1 MEPQVIQELV
11 ACFVPERMQH
21 VPGIV
26 PRRAVQLGMYMVT
39 AWFLNDRQAIE
50 PQRFDGQET
59 DHPTED
65 DTFTRDVDKNDFDIN
80 KWLVKYPLPRS
91 TSALSPAF
99 APDWLLS
106 ECLAG
111 DFDDEVHFSFT
122 QTPLRTYPPTLVLV
136 TAFNRLEEQFEHV
149 AAVTTIGICGDIGLA
164 SLASTSLATRVAA
177 HCTLPMVF
185 ELYEALSFAFGDTS
199 AVLTAAAEHGR
210 ETTVRYLCSIQ
221 GTWLSAA
228 ATERASVN
236 GHLPVVRFLYELT
249 HELPQKLKIDPCDA
263 DTGTAHEVVLLG
275 ATRALPQVLAKGND
289 PMAAYLVSIGATV
302 STLDLLR
309 AAEQGCICTIEVMLR
324 RDTQALLDVSAAMRV
339 AAASVQHSSFKR
351 LNDAW
356 RTRHPESDTA
366 SIPQMEPIAEPETRD
381 ASEDDALVW
390 KQGANSSSQAT
401 ERSAPVMEVF
411 TSRELVRHISHFRP
425 LSARIWY
432 ERVMQEL
439 PDAIRDFVQ
448 GTQIP
453 GLLPRLAILRNEL
466 EVLVPLHSMSQNPA
480 YRGRRDLEFKSA
492 MYDAAVE
499 GRVEALQRL
508 HALPGMTCRS
518 DTMAVAVRSGWAD
531 VVDWLAK
538 HRPESAWGLAAA
550 DVAFAERCGFHDVV
564 RLVRDVH
571 EVPCLVEPLR
581 S

>member
-80 KWLVKYPLPRS
+80 KWLAKYPLPRS
-91 TSALSPAF
+91 TAALSPAF

-106 ECLAG
+106 ECFAG
-111 DFDDEVHFSFT
+111 DFYDGVHFRFT
-122 QTPLRTYPPTLVLV
+122 ETTVRTYPPTLVAA
-136 TAFNRLEEQFEHV
+136 TGFNGLDEQFEHV
-149 AAVTTIGICGDIGLA
+149 AAATPIESVEDVGLG
-164 SLASTSLATRVAA
+164 SLASTTFATRVAA
-177 HCTLPMVF
+177 HCTPSMVYV
-185 ELYEALSFAFGDTS
+185 LHEALPYLFEDTS

-210 ETTVRYLCSIQ
+210 EPTVRHLSNMK
-221 GTWLSAA
+221 GTLLSAA

-236 GHLPVVRFLYELT
+236 GHLPVVRFLHELT
-249 HELPQKLKIDPCDA
+249 RRLPQKLKVDPCDA
-263 DTGTAHEVVLLG
+263 DAGTAHEVVLLG
-275 ATRALPQVLAKGND
+275 ATRALPHVLARGND
-289 PMAAYLVSIGATV
+289 HMAAYLVSIGATV
-302 STLDLLR
+302 STHDLLR
-309 AAEQGCICTIEVMLR
+309 AEERGCICTIEVMLR

-339 AAASVQHSSFKR
+339 AAASVQHLSFKR

-356 RTRHPESDTA
+356 RTRHPESDTV
-366 SIPQMEPIAEPETRD
+366 SIPQMEPIAEPETRN

-390 KQGANSSSQAT
+390 KQEASSSSQVT
-401 ERSAPVMEVF
+401 EWSALAMEVF

-425 LSARIWY
+425 LSARLWY
-432 ERVMQEL
+432 ERVMQGL

-448 GTQIP
+448 GAQIP
-453 GLLPRLAILRNEL
+453 GLLPRLAILRDEL